1 MVSQKSDRTIFM
13 GSRVP
18 PAWASVT
25 TPGGCPSQRPA
36 GFSRGAVSTFEG
48 ERKHSRKRSL
58 RMALQL
64 EESNELVDAR
74 GVPDAFRRPVPPS
87 SWTFGISGAPGAL
100 FLRISGMPR
109 GGPSEVTRGAARRAP
124 PEVRPRRHRGG
135 RAAPLDPGTMGR
147 RRAAWTGRGSPPTPA
162 SRQSPPLRDE
172 AGHHPPASLTRRGTA
187 RAAHAVAPDGAAAD
201 DQGRVLE
208 IHTERGAG
216 MAPYGLAQGSRG
228 ARCPQQLLVRTEAHA
243 ALAWARCAI
252 SSLPSRSTR

>member
-1 MVSQKSDRTIFM
+1 MVSQTPDRTIFT

-109 GGPSEVTRGAARRAP
+109 RGPPEVTRRRPGAARGAP
-124 PEVRPRRHRGG
+124 PAVRPRGHRGG
-135 RAAPLDPGTMGR
+135 RAAPLDPGTMGG
-147 RRAAWTGRGSPPTPA
+147 RRAAWTGRGSQPTVA
-162 SRQSPPLRDE
+162 TSP
-172 AGHHPPASLTRRGTA
+172 G
-187 RAAHAVAPDGAAAD
+187 
-201 DQGRVLE
+201 
-208 IHTERGAG
+208 
-216 MAPYGLAQGSRG
+216 
-228 ARCPQQLLVRTEAHA
+228 
-243 ALAWARCAI
+243 
-252 SSLPSRSTR
+252 

>member
-1 MVSQKSDRTIFM
+1 MVSQTPDRTIFT

-109 GGPSEVTRGAARRAP
+109 RGPPEVTRRRPGAARGAP
-124 PEVRPRRHRGG
+124 PAVRPRGHRGG
-135 RAAPLDPGTMGR
+135 ELRHLIPEPWGGGGLPG
-147 RRAAWTGRGSPPTPA
+147 
-162 SRQSPPLRDE
+162 Q
-172 AGHHPPASLTRRGTA
+172 AGAVRPHPPADSRHLSGMKLDITHRPRS
-187 RAAHAVAPDGAAAD
+187 HDGA
-201 DQGRVLE
+201 LL
-208 IHTERGAG
+208 
-216 MAPYGLAQGSRG
+216 AP
-228 ARCPQQLLVRTEAHA
+228 P
-243 ALAWARCAI
+243 
-252 SSLPSRSTR
+252 